1 MSLKWTLATVA
12 LASVLIPA
20 TGRAQIGGGVFVC
33 ANCATEPT
41 QLSIKVMHDLEYAK
55 QLLQYAIQVEHLAE
69 EIKNTEHGGPA
80 TLTNIAG
87 DLNQLASVVQGGQ
100 ALAYSLG
107 NQDVLFRQ
115 TYPGYQP
122 WAGAGPGFAPAAGS
136 YASKYA
142 IWAET
147 SLATTQG
154 ILRGTGI
161 QGKLLATE
169 QGVLGIIR
177 AIAGSNLLNRNDA
190 INMSGQLAAEQV
202 GQLQKL
208 RELQLEDMTS
218 KAAYQGYVIQRQAS
232 SEAATQWF
240 FTGGPV
246 TSDGKTY
253 LPGLQ

>member
-1 MSLKWTLATVA
+1 M
-12 LASVLIPA
+12 
-20 TGRAQIGGGVFVC
+20 
-33 ANCATEPT
+33 
-41 QLSIKVMHDLEYAK
+41 
-55 QLLQYAIQVEHLAE
+55 
-69 EIKNTEHGGPA
+69 
-80 TLTNIAG
+80 
-87 DLNQLASVVQGGQ
+87 
-100 ALAYSLG
+100 
-107 NQDVLFRQ
+107 
-115 TYPGYQP
+115 
-122 WAGAGPGFAPAAGS
+122 
-136 YASKYA
+136 
-142 IWAET
+142 WAET

-177 AIAGSNLLNRNDA
+177 AIAASNLLNRNDA

>member
-1 MSLKWTLATVA
+1 MSLKWTIATVA

-41 QLSIKVMHDLEYAK
+41 QLSVKVMHDLEYAK
-55 QLLQYAIQVEHLAE
+55 QLLQYAIQVQHLADA
-69 EIKNTEHGGPA
+69 IKNTAHGGPA
-80 TLTNIAG
+80 TLTNIAN
-87 DLNQLASVVQGGQ
+87 DLNQLASVVQGGR

-107 NQDVLFRQ
+107 NQDVVFRQ

-122 WAGAGPGFAPAAGS
+122 WTPGAGPT

-154 ILRGTGI
+154 ILRGAGI

-177 AIAGSNLLNRNDA
+177 AISASNVLNRNDA

-218 KAAYQGYVIQRQAS
+218 KAAYQGYVIQRQAA